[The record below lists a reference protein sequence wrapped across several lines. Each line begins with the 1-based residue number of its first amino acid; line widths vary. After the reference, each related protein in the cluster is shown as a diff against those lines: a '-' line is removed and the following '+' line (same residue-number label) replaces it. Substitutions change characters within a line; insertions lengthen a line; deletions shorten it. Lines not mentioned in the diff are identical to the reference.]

1 MNDNMNMENK
11 HANKEKILKASQQQ
25 NTFLWLVQPSI
36 SPKSYSSLIVCCDDV
51 LDVSWTGEF
60 FNIEK

>member
-11 HANKEKILKASQQQ
+11 HPNKEKILKASQQQ
-25 NTFLWLVQPSI
+25 NTFLWLVKPSI
-36 SPKSYSSLIVCCDDV
+36 SPKSYSSFIVCCDDV